1 MKITKRLLRLIF
13 GWLFL
18 VLGILGLVLPIL
30 QGWLFIA
37 IATILLAQ
45 DVPFFKRI
53 LNYVRQRFPK
63 IARKADK
70 ITDQIDDEMRS

>member
-37 IATILLAQ
+37 IATILLAP

-53 LNYVRQRFPK
+53 WRYLQQRFPK

-70 ITDQIDDEMRS
+70 MTNKIDEMRS